1 MDHLGSPFA
10 RDSIDTEAEVVFCMA
25 KYKGK
30 KVLIVGFGLSGVAV
44 AKYMAKQGAKI
55 TVTDTKQ
62 KNELLDSINA
72 CGDLKIEW
80 ELGKHN
86 NKTFHAAELIVVSPG
101 VPPTLE
107 ALKEA
112 REKNIPIISEIELA
126 AQALQEPLITITG
139 TNGKTTVTTLLGEMF
154 KAGEKP
160 AYVGGNIGK
169 PLLDYV
175 TDGTGGAQ
183 VVVAEISS
191 FQLDITQNLTPAL
204 AIFTNI
210 EQDHLDRYGEMANY
224 IESKKRLLKFCDR
237 NSYVVLNYDDPI
249 VQKFSDECAGK
260 LLWFTK
266 RNPMEIGGTFA
277 ENFTGCYYNSKTKQV
292 IARINGKEEVYELA
306 GFRLFGEHNREN
318 LMSAICAARAMGVK
332 PQAIQSVINGFKG
345 VAHRLEYVRK
355 KDGVFFFND
364 SKGTNVMSVKRS
376 LEAFAANPIILIAG
390 GKDKNMDF
398 TPLVDPVQ
406 KKCKILILVGEAK
419 EKINRAIGDFA
430 ETYLVGTFEEAVL
443 LAYQKSRSGDIIL
456 LSPGCSSFDM
466 FRNYEERGDYFKKLV
481 SQL

>member
-1 MDHLGSPFA
+1 
-10 RDSIDTEAEVVFCMA
+10 MA

-72 CGDLKIEW
+72 CGELKIEW

-101 VPPTLE
+101 VSPNIE

-126 AQALQEPLITITG
+126 AQALKEPLITITG
-139 TNGKTTVTTLLGEMF
+139 TNGKTTVTTLIGEMF
-154 KAGEKP
+154 KTDERP
-160 AYVGGNIGK
+160 AYIGGNIGK

-175 TDGTGGAQ
+175 TDEGVAQ
-183 VVVAEISS
+183 YVVAELSS

-210 EQDHLDRYGEMANY
+210 EQDHLDRYGDMAGY
-224 IESKKRLLKFCDR
+224 VESKKRLLKFCDR
-237 NSYVVLNYDDPI
+237 NSFVVLNYDDPI
-249 VQKFSDECAGK
+249 VQQFAQECAGRI
-260 LLWFTK
+260 LWFTK
-266 RNPMEIGGTFA
+266 KNPMEIGGTFA
-277 ENFTGCYYNSKTKQV
+277 ENFTGCYYNQPTKQV
-292 IARINGKEEVYELA
+292 VARINGKEEVYDLA
-306 GFRLFGEHNREN
+306 QFRLFGEHNREN

-332 PQAIQSVINGFKG
+332 PQSIQTVINTFKG
-345 VAHRLEYVRK
+345 VAHRLEFVRK

-376 LEAFAANPIILIAG
+376 LQAFAANPIILIAG

-398 TPLVDPVQ
+398 APLVDPVT

-456 LSPGCSSFDM
+456 LSPGCSSYDM
-466 FRNYEERGDYFKKLV
+466 FRNFEERGDYFKKLV
-481 SQL
+481 LQL